1 MTGLAREQLALEAC
15 DFFTSKTMCRSPM
28 PSELKINL
36 ETPRRRTADGSVR
49 LSPVQPRSTLLTV
62 LFFSAV
68 VLAIGYWIFFPPA
81 APTTPETAAAPTA
94 QSAPADSSE
103 SKNPVRPD

>member
-1 MTGLAREQLALEAC
+1 M
-15 DFFTSKTMCRSPM
+15 S
-28 PSELKINL
+28 SELNIDL
-36 ETPRRRTADGSVR
+36 EPPRRRTPDGAVR

-81 APTTPETAAAPTA
+81 ATPTPETVAAPTA
-94 QSAPADSSE
+94 QSAPADPSE
-103 SKNPVRPD
+103 SKNPIRPD

>member
-1 MTGLAREQLALEAC
+1 
-15 DFFTSKTMCRSPM
+15 M
-28 PSELKINL
+28 PSELNIDL
-36 ETPRRRTADGSVR
+36 ETPRRRTADGAVR

-81 APTTPETAAAPTA
+81 APTAPETAAAPTA
-94 QSAPADSSE
+94 QSASADPSKSE
-103 SKNPVRPD
+103 HPIRPD